1 MNSFLRSIF
10 LASLV
15 AASPSAFA
23 QSLSSASGGDS
34 GVPSGAV
41 IPFATACP
49 SGYSELTQAA
59 GRAIIGSGSFYESF
73 RGNTFSTTYPRGAV
87 GGVAAYVLNT
97 NEMPSHS
104 HGMAWAFSTRTGY
117 RWGRSYFQN
126 GECDAYGEIRCGTSE
141 ARSSLTG
148 GGQAF
153 DNRQP
158 YIALTMCR
166 KN

>member
-73 RGNTFSTTYPRGAV
+73 RGNTFSTTYPRGAI
-87 GGVAAYVLNT
+87 GGVANYRMNA
-97 NEMPSHS
+97 NELPRHA
-104 HGMAWAFSTRTGY
+104 HGMSYSLSERSKV
-117 RWGRSYFQN
+117 RNGRKYFQLGDCTEFN
-126 GECDAYGEIRCGTSE
+126 DPYCGGPASNTSS
-141 ARSSLTG
+141 AGS
-148 GGQAF
+148 GQAF